1 MKALIFVSA
10 VLLLTS
16 GCRVRQADLPYYL
29 TPELTPE
36 WVTNA
41 TADDPTTHRV
51 GYFRLTSQTGKA
63 VTAASLEGKITV
75 AHFFFTRCRAVCP
88 KTQPHLSW
96 LLRQFP
102 SDPRLQILSHSVTA
116 HADSIPQLLA
126 YAREHN
132 IRDPRWFLLTG
143 AQSEIQTLANQSY
156 FANLND
162 GRSYGVDDL
171 AHTET
176 VFLVDQDRH
185 IRGVYNGTLQ
195 LEMDRLRDDVRQ
207 LAGLD
212 PT

>member
-1 MKALIFVSA
+1 MKRYIIPAA
-10 VLLLTS
+10 VLFLAG
-16 GCRVRQADLPYYL
+16 GCRPRQADLPYYL

-36 WVTNA
+36 WVTHEIA
-41 TADDPTTHRV
+41 TDPSTHRV
-51 GYFRLTSQTGKA
+51 GYFKLESQRGND

-75 AHFFFTRCRAVCP
+75 AHFFFTRCRGVCP
-88 KTQPHLSW
+88 RTQPHLSW

-102 SDPRLQILSHSVTA
+102 SDPRLQILSHSVMA
-116 HADSIPQLLA
+116 QADSIPQLLA
-126 YAREHN
+126 YAREHH
-132 IRDPRWFLLTG
+132 ITDSRWLLLTG
-143 AQSEIQTLANQSY
+143 NPRDIETLATNSY

-162 GRSYGVDDL
+162 GRSYGIDDL

-195 LEMDRLRDDVRQ
+195 LEMERLRDDIRQ
-207 LAGLD
+207 LAELD